1 MLDDNNFELTET
13 NFIYFAARHY
23 ENRGCFDE
31 AEFHDDL
38 KRFKYIKRLFNR
50 YQESGKLKERLI
62 LNHIIVLYN
71 VFGLQIATKMLFFK
85 FQEYYSVLKPF
96 LVLLNFLPDTVVI
109 NSRTIDTTV
118 IPLDNKVVAI
128 LRNI

>member
-1 MLDDNNFELTET
+1 MFDDNFELTEST
-13 NFIYFAARHY
+13 FILYAAKFY

-31 AEFHDDL
+31 VEFYDDL

-50 YQESGKLKERLI
+50 YKESGKLKERLI

-71 VFGLQIATKMLFFK
+71 VFGPHAATKMLFFK
-85 FQEYYSVLKPF
+85 FEEYYSVLKPF
-96 LVLLNFLPDTVVI
+96 LVLLNFLPI
-109 NSRTIDTTV
+109 SLQLNGRTIRCNE
-118 IPLDNKVVAI
+118 IPLDQGVVDV